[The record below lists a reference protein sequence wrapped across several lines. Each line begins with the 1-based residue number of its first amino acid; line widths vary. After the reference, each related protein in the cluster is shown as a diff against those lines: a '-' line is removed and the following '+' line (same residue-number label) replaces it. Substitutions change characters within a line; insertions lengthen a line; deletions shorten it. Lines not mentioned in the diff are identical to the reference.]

1 MKTQPKHKGFLKY
14 DSECIDRLPNLS
26 LPEQIAYQVV
36 RSATAQF
43 GGYDKPLADMAYWLR
58 ASEFTARRALRTLV
72 AAGLLEEVI
81 ANGKAT
87 TYRTRPLANCNPLQ
101 IATPCKLQPHPLQI
115 ATPIIID
122 NIDNNRENIEAAPK
136 KSKFQKPTIEQIAA
150 YCQERQNGIDAE
162 AFFYFYESKGW
173 LVGKTP
179 MKDWQAAVRTWE
191 QKRKNETQHGN
202 NNPRQAA
209 TTAANPT
216 EAKPYSRIQQ
226 LGNTRFDLK

>member
-36 RSATAQF
+36 RNATLQF
-43 GGYDKPLADMAYWLR
+43 GCYDKPLADMAYWLR
-58 ASEFTARRALRTLV
+58 ASEQTARRTLHTLV
-72 AAGLLEEVI
+72 NAGLIEEVI
-81 ANGKAT
+81 AKGKAT
-87 TYRTRPLANCNPLQ
+87 TYRTRPLTKCNPLQ
-101 IATPCKLQPHPLQI
+101 NVTPYNLEAHPLQNV
-115 ATPIIID
+115 TPIIID
-122 NIDNNRENIEAAPK
+122 NRDNRENIEAAPK
-136 KSKFQKPTIEQIAA
+136 KSKFQKPTIEEIAA

-173 LVGKTP
+173 VVGKSP

-191 QKRKNETQHGN
+191 VKRKNEANHGN
-202 NNPRQAA
+202 NPRHTA
-209 TTAANPT
+209 TPAANTT

-226 LGNTRFDLK
+226 LGNTRFNLE

>member
-1 MKTQPKHKGFLKY
+1 MKSQPKHRGFLKY
-14 DSECIDRLPNLS
+14 DSEYIDRLPSLS

-36 RSATAQF
+36 RRATAPI
-43 GGYDKPLADMAYWLR
+43 GGDDKPR
-58 ASEFTARRALRTLV
+58 
-72 AAGLLEEVI
+72 

-101 IATPCKLQPHPLQI
+101 NATPCKMQPDPLQI

-122 NIDNNRENIEAAPK
+122 NIDNNRENKEAALK

-179 MKDWQAAVRTWE
+179 MNDWQAAVRTWE
-191 QKRKNETQHGN
+191 QKRKNETNHGN

-209 TTAANPT
+209 TTAANTT

-226 LGNTRFDLK
+226 LGDTRFNLK